1 MICPKCNGDHT
12 AKIAY
17 GYPSDEEEYLKAV
30 AKEEI
35 YPGGNSYDNE
45 SPSEYCFDC
54 KIKFGYFK
62 AKDGK
67 FDDRVASDYNDSF
80 DFDQG
85 FNLDE
90 VYD

>member
-1 MICPKCNGDHT
+1 MICPTCNGINT
-12 AKIAY
+12 ATIAY
-17 GYPSDEEEYLKAV
+17 GYPSDEEEYLKLV
-30 AKEEI
+30 AEKKI

-45 SPSEYCFDC
+45 SPSDYCFDC
-54 KIKFGYFK
+54 KIKFGNFK
-62 AKDGK
+62 
-67 FDDRVASDYNDSF
+67 SENTESF